1 MQTRSFALSTL
12 AAVILGSLASTAQAG
27 PLIDWLFRGRQTQ
40 PSYPVGA
47 PIPLGNGYAA
57 GYPGYAAGYQG
68 YPGYAAGNTGYAA
81 GYPGYT
87 AGYPT
92 AGYAQ
97 MAPVGQY
104 PVGQYPAAQYNAPQY
119 PAGQYAAGYAPTT
132 GYPANGYAANMGN
145 YYGTRLP
152 VIGPNGAG
160 YTAQMPT
167 GIAAATLPQA
177 AMPPSA
183 LPQTAWPQP
192 MSYVPN
198 YNSNA
203 LRAPVTYYRPLLTTD
218 PNTGAQVVAMAPC
231 TSYQY
236 LTQRVPALGQTA
248 LYGSYQPPQPM
259 LQTTPTYTLP
269 SGGIPLASGS
279 VAPSTMGTG
288 AVLGYSPYS
297 TYQVSPPVSSPAIVG
312 SSTYPTTP
320 LGSSYSAQSYSYPS
334 GGSTGSYAQPIPGLV
349 APQAQSYP
357 SSTYPPSSYPSQAY
371 PSSIN
376 PSTTTPGSVMPP
388 PTTGSNFDPANTP
401 PSLPL
406 NSTLRPRLQSIVP
419 EVSSSPSGAE
429 SAQKSSAIE
438 RSLLSE
444 PTKDFPVT
452 NPIPAPEGMEK
463 PSWSPG
469 LLRNEDMTA
478 LRPAARRNEL
488 AGQSK
493 KIHWASFEQKQDLTL
508 SDSSSDQPKP
518 MRSQS
523 TSPTSSTVRPSQ
535 VEQPARQ
542 TLRPS
547 TSSLEL
553 GEPPVGSQESQ
564 VKQQVP
570 AKQGTP
576 IEQRAAE
583 QRPTMVPLRASP
595 VGQPASKPSTGT
607 YDNNGWTATRK

>member
-68 YPGYAAGNTGYAA
+68 YPGYAAG
-81 GYPGYT
+81 YPGYT

-97 MAPVGQY
+97 MP
-104 PVGQYPAAQYNAPQY
+104 PVGQYPAAQYNPTPYNPVPQY
-119 PAGQYAAGYAPTT
+119 PAGQYAAGYAPSS
-132 GYPANGYAANMGN
+132 GYAPNGYAANMGN

-279 VAPSTMGTG
+279 VAPSTMGSG

-297 TYQVSPPVSSPAIVG
+297 TYQVSPTVSSPAIVG

-320 LGSSYSAQSYSYPS
+320 LGSTYSAQSYSYPS
-334 GGSTGSYAQPIPGLV
+334 GGSTGSYSQPIPGLV
-349 APQAQSYP
+349 APQSQSYP
-357 SSTYPPSSYPSQAY
+357 SSTYPPSSYPSPAY

-376 PSTTTPGSVMPP
+376 PSTTAPGSVMPP
-388 PTTGSNFDPANTP
+388 PATGSNFDPANTP

-493 KIHWASFEQKQDLTL
+493 KIHWASFEQDLKL
-508 SDSSSDQPKP
+508 SDSSNSQPKP
-518 MRSQS
+518 MPSQS
-523 TSPTSSTVRPSQ
+523 TATTARQSQ

-547 TSSLEL
+547 TSTLEL
-553 GEPPVGSQESQ
+553 GEPVGSHESQ
-564 VKQQVP
+564 VKQRVSV
-570 AKQGTP
+570 KEETP
-576 IEQRAAE
+576 VD
-583 QRPTMVPLRASP
+583 QRPTMVPLRPSP
-595 VGQPASKPSTGT
+595 VGQPAAKPSTGT

>member
-57 GYPGYAAGYQG
+57 GYPGYAAGY
-68 YPGYAAGNTGYAA
+68 PGYAA

-97 MAPVGQY
+97 MPPVGHY
-104 PVGQYPAAQYNAPQY
+104 PAGQYYPTPYNNPTPYNQQY
-119 PAGQYAAGYAPTT
+119 PAGQYAAGYAPTS
-132 GYPANGYAANMGN
+132 GYAVPGYAASGYAANMGN

-198 YNSNA
+198 YSSNA
-203 LRAPVTYYRPLLTTD
+203 LKAPVTYYRPLLTTD

-279 VAPSTMGTG
+279 VAPSTMGSG

-297 TYQVSPPVSSPAIVG
+297 TYQVSPPVSAPTIVG
-312 SSTYPTTP
+312 SSNYSTTP
-320 LGSSYSAQSYSYPS
+320 LGSTYSAQSYANPS
-334 GGSTGSYAQPIPGLV
+334 GGSTGSYSQPIPGLV
-349 APQAQSYP
+349 APPAQSYP
-357 SSTYPPSSYPSQAY
+357 APTYPSGL
-371 PSSIN
+371 N

-388 PTTGSNFDPANTP
+388 PATGSNFDPANTP

-429 SAQKSSAIE
+429 SAQKSSTSE

-493 KIHWASFEQKQDLTL
+493 KIHWASFEQAQEQGLTL
-508 SDSSSDQPKP
+508 SDSSNNQPKAV
-518 MRSQS
+518 
-523 TSPTSSTVRPSQ
+523 SSTAPKSSNSRPTQ
-535 VEQPARQ
+535 VEQPTRQ
-542 TLRPS
+542 SLKPS
-547 TSSLEL
+547 TTTLEL
-553 GEPPVGSQESQ
+553 GEPVGLQGSPVKEQIPASQETRVDRRS
-564 VKQQVP
+564 
-570 AKQGTP
+570 
-576 IEQRAAE
+576 ID

-595 VGQPASKPSTGT
+595 VGQPAAKPSTGKP
-607 YDNNGWTATRK
+607 DSNGWTTTRK

>member
-12 AAVILGSLASTAQAG
+12 AAVILGGLASTAQAG

-68 YPGYAAGNTGYAA
+68 YPGYAAG
-81 GYPGYT
+81 YPGYT
-87 AGYPT
+87 AGYP
-92 AGYAQ
+92 
-97 MAPVGQY
+97 
-104 PVGQYPAAQYNAPQY
+104 AAQYNPSQFNPAPYSPVPQY
-119 PAGQYAAGYAPTT
+119 PAGQYAAGYAPAT
-132 GYPANGYAANMGN
+132 GYAANGYAANMGN

-248 LYGSYQPPQPM
+248 LYGSYQPPQPV

-279 VAPSTMGTG
+279 VAPSTMGSG

-297 TYQVSPPVSSPAIVG
+297 TYQVSPSVSAPTIVG
-312 SSTYPTTP
+312 SSTFPTTP
-320 LGSSYSAQSYSYPS
+320 LGSTYSAQSYSYPVQSYSAPS
-334 GGSTGSYAQPIPGLV
+334 GGSTGSYSQPIPGLV
-349 APQAQSYP
+349 APPSPSYSSSP
-357 SSTYPPSSYPSQAY
+357 SN
-371 PSSIN
+371 IN
-376 PSTTTPGSVMPP
+376 PSTTAPGSVMPP
-388 PTTGSNFDPANTP
+388 PSTGSNFDPANTP

-406 NSTLRPRLQSIVP
+406 NNTLRPRLQSIVP
-419 EVSSSPSGAE
+419 EASTSPSGAE
-429 SAQKSSAIE
+429 SAQKSSTTE

-478 LRPAARRNEL
+478 LRPSTRRNEL

-493 KIHWASFEQKQDLTL
+493 KIQWASFEQKQDLTL
-508 SDSSSDQPKP
+508 SDSSSDLPKP
-518 MRSQS
+518 VPSRS
-523 TSPTSSTVRPSQ
+523 TSTSSMPSNESASH
-535 VEQPARQ
+535 VAQPTRQ

-547 TSSLEL
+547 TSTLEL
-553 GEPPVGSQESQ
+553 GEPPVGAQASP
-564 VKQQVP
+564 VKQDVS
-570 AKQGTP
+570 A
-576 IEQRAAE
+576 EQRITEQRPIE
-583 QRPTMVPLRASP
+583 QRPTMVPLRPSPAS
-595 VGQPASKPSTGT
+595 QPAGKPSTST